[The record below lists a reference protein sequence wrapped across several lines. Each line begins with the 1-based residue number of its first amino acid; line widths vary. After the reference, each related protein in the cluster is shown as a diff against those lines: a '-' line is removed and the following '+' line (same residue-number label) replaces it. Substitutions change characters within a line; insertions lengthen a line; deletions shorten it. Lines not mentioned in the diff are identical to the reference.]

1 MTRWLTTAALIIGAL
16 GGALGFVTVGSTA
29 EAAPPASYQADVI
42 GSGTISCGTW
52 TAWRRSGQAAHAEQW
67 ILGFLS
73 GIGYEG
79 VGDPLNG
86 VDANAVW
93 AWMDNY
99 CQANPLDAIVKAGA
113 AFNAAHPRGE
123 YPHPR

>member
-1 MTRWLTTAALIIGAL
+1 MVFNSKPVLAVAILAAALLI
-16 GGALGFVTVGSTA
+16 SSA
-29 EAAPPASYQADVI
+29 EAAQPGKYNLI

-52 TAWRRSGQAAHAEQW
+52 TASRREGRALLPEQW

-73 GIGYEG
+73 GIGYESEG
-79 VGDPLNG
+79 GDNPLNG

-99 CQANPLDAIVKAGA
+99 CRANPLDDVAKAGA
-113 AFNAAHPRGE
+113 AFVAIHPR
-123 YPHPR
+123 